1 MRKILRF
8 SLLFHAHAEAFLSPT
23 VAGARELTLL
33 FFFLKKRRKLET
45 TTTMTKCPTPPQ
57 DSPIP
62 VIDMS
67 RSDAHVAEELL
78 NAFQTIGFATLVNHG
93 VPKATLENACEQSQA
108 FFRLDESSKLK
119 YKFQGYMSNRGYIP
133 VGCESHETPLPD
145 KKETFDIGNELEKGY
160 DNKWPMEE
168 LSDKFKSIMLTY
180 FDSFDELH
188 LRIMRLLAVGMKLD
202 DEDFFVKR
210 CNQRHENLRLL
221 HYPSV
226 PLPQPSNDGE
236 PIVRGAVHTDF
247 GTITLLTQ
255 DRVGGLRARKL
266 NGEWVNVPP
275 VENSIVVNVG
285 DMLQRWSND
294 TLRATP
300 HQVVDLQE
308 ANKDGII
315 PERFS
320 IAFFCNANKDVTL
333 DCLQQCSSEPPKY
346 PPINA
351 YDYLIRRLSE
361 TISKE
366 AST

>member
-1 MRKILRF
+1 MT
-8 SLLFHAHAEAFLSPT
+8 EA
-23 VAGARELTLL
+23 
-33 FFFLKKRRKLET
+33 
-45 TTTMTKCPTPPQ
+45 PPPPP

-67 RSDAHVAEELL
+67 GSDAQVAEELL
-78 NAFQTIGFATLVNHG
+78 KAFQTIGFATLIHHG
-93 VPKATLENACEQSQA
+93 VPLTTLKNAFEQSQA
-108 FFRLDESSKLK
+108 FFRLDEASKLK
-119 YKFQGYMSNRGYIP
+119 YKFQGYKSNRGYIP
-133 VGCESHETPLPD
+133 IGCESHETPQQPD
-145 KKETFDIGNELEKGY
+145 KKETFDIGNEEEVEY
-160 DNKWPMEE
+160 DNKWPTEE
-168 LSDKFKSIMLTY
+168 LSDKFKSTMLTY
-180 FDSFDELH
+180 FDSFDGLH
-188 LRIMRLLAVGMKLD
+188 LRIMRLLAIGMKLD
-202 DEDFFVKR
+202 EEFFVER

-226 PLPQPSNDGE
+226 PRPQQKSDVE

-255 DRVGGLRARKL
+255 DSVGGLRAKML
-266 NGEWVNVPP
+266 NDEWVNVPP

-294 TLRATP
+294 KLRATP
-300 HQVVDLQE
+300 HQVVELQE
-308 ANKDGII
+308 VNDDGII

-333 DCLQQCSSEPPKY
+333 DCQCDSEQPKY

-351 YDYLIRRLSE
+351 YDYLISRLSD

-366 AST
+366 ASA